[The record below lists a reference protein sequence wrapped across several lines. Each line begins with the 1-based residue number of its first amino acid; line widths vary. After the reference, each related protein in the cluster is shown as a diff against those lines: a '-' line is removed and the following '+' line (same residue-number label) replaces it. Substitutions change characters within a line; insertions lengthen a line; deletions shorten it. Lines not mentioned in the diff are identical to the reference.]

1 MSVSAIV
8 PSINTQAVDN
18 SASVQLQRDLA
29 KLVADTKANA
39 SQAQLSADNMAIS
52 NDQVAVAAAVTSAPV
67 TSVPAAV
74 TSRVD
79 TYL

>member
-1 MSVSAIV
+1 MSINPIV

-52 NDQVAVAAAVTSAPV
+52 NDQVAVAAAVTS
-67 TSVPAAV
+67 VPAAV
-74 TSRVD
+74 TSKVD